1 MLGGKT
7 PWRLHVRLWGVTYLP
22 TLLCAMLTSIAE
34 TRFWLFWQHA
44 WLGLVLSVAF
54 SGILIWKA
62 MLYGLYLRHVA
73 GLSGTRL
80 GVAFAAGAIP
90 ILLLAMA
97 DLHIGLRVPIL

>member
-34 TRFWLFWQHA
+34 TWFWLFWQHA